1 MSPERQHS
9 VTVVDVSPRDGLQIE
24 PYLMP
29 TPEKVELV
37 RRLTLAGLRRI
48 EVTSFVNPA
57 RVPQMADAESL
68 LDALRDL
75 QGVSLSALV
84 LNERGFE
91 RALGSGLHEVTYV
104 VPATDAM
111 AQRNQ
116 GADAATVLAGWRAV
130 ASRAGEAGFHRS
142 VTIAVAFGCPFE
154 GRVPHD
160 RVVELAMRIRD
171 CGADELSLAD
181 TIGVAAP
188 AEVEDL
194 FAALAGA
201 VPEMALR
208 AHLHNTRNT
217 GYANAWAALRAG
229 VRTLDASLGGL
240 GGCPFA
246 PGATGNIATEDLVY
260 MLERMGMG
268 TGINA
273 GRLGEGVY
281 WLEERLGRR
290 LPGHCA
296 HVGPAAP
303 AKRGAAA

>member
-130 ASRAGEAGFHRS
+130 ASRAGEAASR
-142 VTIAVAFGCPFE
+142 
-154 GRVPHD
+154 D
-160 RVVELAMRIRD
+160 LLAHSAQRRRCRFRQGD
-171 CGADELSLAD
+171 
-181 TIGVAAP
+181 
-188 AEVEDL
+188 
-194 FAALAGA
+194 
-201 VPEMALR
+201 
-208 AHLHNTRNT
+208 H
-217 GYANAWAALRAG
+217 
-229 VRTLDASLGGL
+229 
-240 GGCPFA
+240 
-246 PGATGNIATEDLVY
+246 
-260 MLERMGMG
+260 
-268 TGINA
+268 A
-273 GRLGEGVY
+273 GR
-281 WLEERLGRR
+281 
-290 LPGHCA
+290 HK
-296 HVGPAAP
+296 PAARRHMGHV
-303 AKRGAAA
+303 A